1 VIRNYG
7 NLLVELSAVV
17 PDGMVCFFP
26 SYLYM
31 VCFRHVCYWLQEIV
45 NILYHELVTLT
56 LVLVLESQHQVSNV
70 SSVRNTVMPE
80 EMMSSGH

>member
-1 VIRNYG
+1 MRLIERSRKLITGVVCLAVIRNYG

-31 VCFRHVCYWLQEIV
+31 VRCLHARY
-45 NILYHELVTLT
+45 Y
-56 LVLVLESQHQVSNV
+56 
-70 SSVRNTVMPE
+70 
-80 EMMSSGH
+80 

>member
-1 VIRNYG
+1 LGHLTHKIVPELTYNVSSGTLNCTVLLLDVAAVIRNYG

-31 VCFRHVCYWLQEIV
+31 VIAGICLINCTKL
-45 NILYHELVTLT
+45 
-56 LVLVLESQHQVSNV
+56 
-70 SSVRNTVMPE
+70 
-80 EMMSSGH
+80 

>member
-1 VIRNYG
+1 MNKINRNYCVVYVAVIRNYG

-31 VCFRHVCYWLQEIV
+31 VCCQRSCSGLREILNNVTSVISHVRVPHVGPEA
-45 NILYHELVTLT
+45 HVTYF
-56 LVLVLESQHQVSNV
+56 ESW
-70 SSVRNTVMPE
+70 
-80 EMMSSGH
+80 